1 MIRHLPNSITAIEE
15 RLDNGIIVKWETSK
29 ADGNTSYNKNV
40 TMDFNVLMPT
50 VEKKSSDVSKYHTN
64 LMYNYSGQC
73 GASGI
78 NNPFCSFLQ
87 RNIGCL

>member
-15 RLDNGIIVKWETSK
+15 RLDNGIIVKWEETSK

-50 VEKKSSDVSKYHTN
+50 GEKKSSDVSKCHTN
-64 LMYNYSGQC
+64 LMYSNTVLFITL
-73 GASGI
+73 ASVE
-78 NNPFCSFLQ
+78 
-87 RNIGCL
+87 